1 MSHHKVRRVLA
12 SSLGLLVMSTLLVIG
27 AGAPASACSCMDFE
41 SVVRTGDHIAVFVGE
56 VIEEDRLDGNGLG
69 DLALV
74 YEVESV
80 YRGEIAERVIVHT
93 TGDVGAGCGLG
104 FRGRTAVL
112 AYLDGG
118 HLVTNSCSAMPL
130 LEEGGATLALLD
142 ETFGAAGSPSPSAP
156 SDDGP
161 PVGLLV
167 GVPVFAGL
175 LLLGIVLMLRARDAA

>member
-1 MSHHKVRRVLA
+1 M
-12 SSLGLLVMSTLLVIG
+12 
-27 AGAPASACSCMDFE
+27 
-41 SVVRTGDHIAVFVGE
+41 GE
-56 VIEEDRLDGNGLG
+56 VVEEDRLDGNGLG
-69 DLALV
+69 EVDIALL
-74 YEVESV
+74 YDVESV

-93 TGDVGAGCGLG
+93 TDDVGAGCGLG

-130 LEEGGATLALLD
+130 LDEGDATLALLD

-161 PVGLLV
+161 PVGLARR
-167 GVPVFAGL
+167 GAGL
-175 LLLGIVLMLRARDAA
+175 RRSTPARDRPDAAGQGCSLILAGRYRDRR